1 MEELQAEIKALRR
14 DLRRVKQLLEDPT
27 GEKTKARATNNGF
40 NKPLDVTDKLRLFL
54 RLGADEKISR
64 SEVNKQIYK
73 YVAEKNLKNGQQIT
87 LDATLKDLLNPPEGT
102 VVTILNLQKYINP
115 HYIKPPPAPKEEK
128 PKPAVAASTEE
139 KPKAPRPTAK
149 KAAAA
154 PKA

>member
-73 YVAEKNLKNGQQIT
+73 YVANRKST
-87 LDATLKDLLNPPEGT
+87 RLNSSHSSVSRMPSS
-102 VVTILNLQKYINP
+102 
-115 HYIKPPPAPKEEK
+115 A
-128 PKPAVAASTEE
+128 
-139 KPKAPRPTAK
+139 
-149 KAAAA
+149 
-154 PKA
+154 